1 MGIFSENINYIESY
15 YSTLELLSSKQEA
28 PDQRVSICLPMLK
41 KIAEEPS
48 SYDRRARLNAEWIG
62 DQLISIISNR
72 RTDDS
77 SLQELTRY
85 LARIA
90 RETTLR
96 TPYVP
101 KAPEKQLLD
110 FFDYLKDFETT
121 EDKETSDLIWASI
134 PKYIATDYLAE
145 VSQKEE
151 DIKNHVKN
159 WEEQLKTYKTTIDSY
174 VTELKEQQGK
184 FNFVRLSK
192 AFHEMHKNK
201 QKELRAN
208 FLALISLGTLVLSPL
223 LFQFTVKTLTN
234 TSTALNTLNTTDAW
248 KIISLIGLEV
258 ALLYFFRIAL
268 KSYYSTKAQLLQ
280 IELRLSLCA
289 FIENYA
295 DFAKSRK
302 TKDIDPLL
310 KFESIIFSGITPDDT
325 NVPST
330 FDGIDQLFRL
340 AKELK
345 GK

>member
-1 MGIFSENINYIESY
+1 MGIFSENINDIESY
-15 YSTLELLSSKQEA
+15 YTKLELLFSKQELT
-28 PDQRVSICLPMLK
+28 DLRVSLCVPMLK
-41 KIAEEPS
+41 KISEEPS
-48 SYDRRARLNAEWIG
+48 VYDRTARLNAQWIG
-62 DQLISIISNR
+62 GELISIISGR
-72 RTDDS
+72 KTDDG
-77 SLQELTRY
+77 SLHELTRY

-96 TPYVP
+96 TPYIP
-101 KAPEKQLLD
+101 KTPEKELLD
-110 FFDYLKDFETT
+110 FFDYSKHYETK

-134 PKYIATDYLAE
+134 PKYIARDYLDE
-145 VSQKEE
+145 VSKKEE
-151 DIKNHVKN
+151 DIARQVKT
-159 WEEQLKTYKTTIDSY
+159 WEDQLKAYKTTIDSY
-174 VTELKEQQGK
+174 ITELKDQQGK

-201 QKELRAN
+201 LKELKSN
-208 FLALISLGTLVLSPL
+208 FIALISLGTLVVSPL
-223 LFQFTVKTLTN
+223 IFQFVAKTFTN
-234 TSTALNTLNTTDAW
+234 TDITLNSLSATEAW
-248 KIISLIGLEV
+248 KLISLVGLEV

-302 TKDIDPLL
+302 TKDADPLL
-310 KFESIIFSGITPDDT
+310 KFESIIFSGITPDDS

-330 FDGIDQLFRL
+330 FDGVDQLFRL

>member
-1 MGIFSENINYIESY
+1 MGIFAENLNDIESY
-15 YSTLELLSSKQEA
+15 CAKLELLLSKQELI
-28 PDQRVSICLPMLK
+28 DQRVSLCVPMLK
-41 KIAEEPS
+41 KISDEPDA
-48 SYDRRARLNAEWIG
+48 YDKSARLNAQWIG
-62 DQLISIISNR
+62 GELLSIIANR

-96 TPYVP
+96 TPYIP
-101 KAPEKQLLD
+101 KTPEKELLD
-110 FFDYLKDFETT
+110 FFDYSKNHETT

-134 PKYIATDYLAE
+134 PKYIVREHLDE
-145 VSQKEE
+145 VSKKEDDVTNQVKSWE
-151 DIKNHVKN
+151 D
-159 WEEQLKTYKTTIDSY
+159 QLKTYKVTIDSY
-174 VTELKEQQGK
+174 ISELKEQQGK

-201 QKELRAN
+201 QKELKSN
-208 FLALISLGTLVLSPL
+208 FIALISLGALVLSPL
-223 LFQFTVKTLTN
+223 IFQFAVKTLTN
-234 TSTALNTLNTTDAW
+234 TDTTLNTLSTTEAW
-248 KIISLIGLEV
+248 KLISLVGLEV

-289 FIENYA
+289 FIESYA

-302 TKDIDPLL
+302 TKDADPLL
-310 KFESIIFSGITPDDT
+310 KFESIIFSGITPDDN

-330 FDGIDQLFRL
+330 FDGIDQIFRL